1 MLKDSFFSIGK
12 CNDSF
17 TVVALINRIFL
28 RLRQADLNHRLFDDS
43 DDDSMIRRWNNSVSL
58 N

>member
-1 MLKDSFFSIGK
+1 MLKDSFFSNGK

-28 RLRQADLNHRLFDDS
+28 RLRRTDLNHRLFDDS
-43 DDDSMIRRWNNSVSL
+43 DDDSMIRQWNNSVSL
-58 N
+58 Y